1 MLLTVVPIHIYL
13 FITEH
18 FFLFLFV
25 LFYNFRITKHTQVGR
40 FTSMF
45 SAVSKNVRKYA
56 EVGYSRMGTIP
67 SKPTDSELTQYY
79 NSITVLCEFC
89 QVVENFHIMIMKKK
103 KKNYL

>member
-1 MLLTVVPIHIYL
+1 
-13 FITEH
+13 
-18 FFLFLFV
+18 
-25 LFYNFRITKHTQVGR
+25 
-40 FTSMF
+40 MF

-89 QVVENFHIMIMKKK
+89 QVDRKFSHNDIGRKKVF
-103 KKNYL
+103 